1 MAGNIYSNRTRSMK
15 KMTMLSDWSSKGISD
30 NIINLT
36 PDVALTSDDI
46 VIWFDVMYEEDV
58 ANMIKHNGIP
68 GCLISTAHSE
78 KFVDFCQFD
87 HWPCFL
93 LESSLDMSS
102 RSGSHDHLPIEYCAN
117 FLINK
122 KQINRYLLLK
132 LVEWFQLTSYDYTW
146 SGLGNSMDLG
156 RLLDDFDQLPLGLVS
171 DKLKFKNHM
180 LAVVKEI
187 VPKFV
192 SSPGEKF
199 TNSGVINYGSNVWTW
214 DTFLGEMIAK
224 SVVSLISDSIRYEK
238 YMVYTEKTIYAVH
251 GLTFPLWIGGYKQ
264 AETWRIKGFDVFDDV
279 INHDYQ
285 YCDTLL
291 ERCTRAFAD
300 NLKIL
305 TDLDFAREQK
315 IKHLDRLHKNRDLL
329 VPIFQQQDRDFWHR
343 APMELQQAKTF
354 F

>member
-1 MAGNIYSNRTRSMK
+1 MAIYSKFCNYSNN
-15 KMTMLSDWSSKGISD
+15 
-30 NIINLT
+30 NIISLT

-46 VIWFDVMYEEDV
+46 VIWHDIMYEEDV
-58 ANMIKHNGIP
+58 NKMIKNNGIP

-78 KFVDFCQFD
+78 KVVDFCQFD

-93 LESSLDMSS
+93 LKTSLDMSL
-102 RSGSHDHLPIEYCAN
+102 RLGSHDHLPIDYCAN

-132 LVEWFQLTSYDYTW
+132 LVEWFQLSSYDYTW
-146 SGLGNSMDLG
+146 SGIGNSMDLT
-156 RLLDDFDQLPLGLVS
+156 RILDEFDQLPTDLVS
-171 DKLKFKNHM
+171 DLSQFKTHM
-180 LAVVKEI
+180 LGAVKQI
-187 VPKFV
+187 PAKFV
-192 SSPGEKF
+192 SAPEEMP
-199 TNSGVINYGSNVWTW
+199 TNSNVANYGLNVWTW
-214 DTFLGEMIAK
+214 DTFLGEMISK

-238 YMVYTEKTIYAVH
+238 YMVYTEKTIYSIH

-315 IKHLDRLHKNRDLL
+315 IKHLDRLRKNRELL
-329 VPIFQQQDRDFWHR
+329 VPVFQKQDQDFWDR
-343 APMELQQAKTF
+343 APVELQQIRPVVLELVSSKTR
-354 F
+354 